1 MQGVQFNG
9 VIARIGTRSDGSLGL
24 TVESPELLPD
34 EKLAVF
40 SLQNVPCEITF
51 RPNDSAAPPKE
62 IKTDLN
68 RKTQSERI
76 RAVLFCFYK
85 SVGEPGSW
93 DAFYQSE
100 TSKYIESIKAKLP
113 AQSPF

>member
-51 RPNDSAAPPKE
+51 KPNDSQAPPKE
-62 IKTDLN
+62 IKQELA
-68 RKTQSERI
+68 RKSQSERI
-76 RAVLFCFYK
+76 RSVLYCYWK
-85 SVGEPGSW
+85 AVGEPGIW
-93 DAFYQSE
+93 EAFYVSE
-100 TSKYIESIKAKLP
+100 SNKFIESVKAKLP
-113 AQSPF
+113 AQAPF